1 MFRVQVFAV
10 CKFWPG
16 PRSVSTDISGL
27 EPCQGIGAGLTD
39 GSAKHR
45 ICLRLLGSK
54 SVTDAKKINS
64 IQFNSDQTHGRMLS
78 ICLQSTAS
86 ISGTYLTHGRLHSIS
101 PSLSSFAKRARSA
114 SRNFFPEP
122 ASAIAI
128 PSYCRCGV

>member
-16 PRSVSTDISGL
+16 PRSVSTDVSGL

-45 ICLRLLGSK
+45 ICQRLLGSK

-64 IQFNSDQTHGRMLS
+64 IQFNSVQFRSDPRPDAHDLSTVHGFYFGHIPDPRPVAQHFALPEQLRQAGPFRLEKFLS
-78 ICLQSTAS
+78 
-86 ISGTYLTHGRLHSIS
+86 
-101 PSLSSFAKRARSA
+101 RAR
-114 SRNFFPEP
+114 
-122 ASAIAI
+122 
-128 PSYCRCGV
+128 